1 MSYLKAL
8 CSLSLFSKEDK
19 IIMQKDYEKKR
30 WSAYKVWKDHSS
42 KNWTYTSVKRLLKRF
57 KDSGTMN
64 RKEGSGRPRSV
75 TVEENTNLIEELICS
90 QEETL
95 HSHLAPRKITEQT
108 GISHSSI
115 RRMIKRR
122 NFCQFKSVKTPE
134 MNDGCR
140 NRRYAHAIALAEKFD
155 CNTRMIE
162 KIVWQ
167 DEKDVTLDVAV
178 NLQND
183 QVYGKGKTSDVPD
196 ENLFASTIKM
206 SRKIMV
212 STAISRYSAT
222 KLLFC
227 E

>member
-8 CSLSLFSKEDK
+8 CSLSLFPKEDK
-19 IIMQKDYEKKR
+19 IIMQKDYEEKG

-64 RKEGSGRPRSV
+64 RKEGSGQPRSV

-95 HSHLAPRKITEQT
+95 HSHLAPRKITEQS

-155 CNTRMIE
+155 CNTH
-162 KIVWQ
+162 
-167 DEKDVTLDVAV
+167 D
-178 NLQND
+178 
-183 QVYGKGKTSDVPD
+183 
-196 ENLFASTIKM
+196 
-206 SRKIMV
+206 
-212 STAISRYSAT
+212 
-222 KLLFC
+222 
-227 E
+227 